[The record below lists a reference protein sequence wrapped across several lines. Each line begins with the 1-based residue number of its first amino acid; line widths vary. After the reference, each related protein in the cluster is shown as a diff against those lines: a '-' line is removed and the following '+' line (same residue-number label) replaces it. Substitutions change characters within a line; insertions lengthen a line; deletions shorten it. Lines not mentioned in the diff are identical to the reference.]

1 MLTHNIK
8 MNKIERIYSSLYKKY
23 GPQGWWPLLELN
35 IKGVNPTKTGSMKGY
50 HPGDYSY
57 PCTEKQRFEICVG
70 AILTQNTSWIQ
81 AEKSLSNLNSAK
93 ILNPKSIIE
102 IERGK
107 LASLIKPAGYFNQ
120 KSRKLKEFS
129 DFYFG
134 LKGKIP
140 SREQLLNVWG
150 IGEETADS
158 MLLYAFKIPTFV
170 VDAYTKRIF
179 SALGIINKNAK
190 YSEIKPLFESSIKK
204 NLEIYQEYHALIV
217 EHGKRIMEKNNQA
230 AFAADLHL

>member
-1 MLTHNIK
+1 
-8 MNKIERIYSSLYKKY
+8 MNKIEKMYNSLYKKY

-35 IKGVNPTKTGSMKGY
+35 FKGINPTKTGSMKGY

-57 PCTEKQRFEICVG
+57 PSTEKQKFEICIG
-70 AILTQNTSWIQ
+70 AVLTQNTSWVQ

-93 ILNPKSIIE
+93 ILNPKSIIKAE
-102 IERGK
+102 HEK

-120 KSRKLKEFS
+120 KARKLKEFS
-129 DFYFG
+129 NFYSG
-134 LKGKIP
+134 LNGKTP

-158 MLLYAFKIPTFV
+158 MLLYAFKFPSFV
-170 VDAYTKRIF
+170 VDSYTKRIF
-179 SALGIINKNAK
+179 SSIGIISKDAR
-190 YSEIKPLFESSIKK
+190 YSEIKSLFESSIKK

-217 EHGKRIMEKNNQA
+217 EHAKRRGI
-230 AFAADLHL
+230 